1 MDPVTLAKLGI
12 SLWGQY
18 QGRKNAKERMTLAQK
33 RRDLAYERSMP
44 WSSRGPAGNVDFDP
58 KTRQMIQSLS
68 PEYQA
73 MMDGFLGSSAMANQE
88 YQGMVSAPGEFGE
101 TSYKRALAMNEDDYN
116 ETRLRA
122 KEQAIATGR
131 GGGTQGYYDQLAVDE
146 GINKSKGNL
155 RLGSVNEEMNYRNM
169 LRAETLGF
177 SQEARDVAGM
187 LDSQARLGQTIGAGL
202 RTDYNTTAIR
212 ESSNNYTN
220 LKQGQIAS
228 ILEQAGEYGD
238 QGDDSGLEALLG
250 MLLGG
255 GGAGQEQQQPANGP
269 NYRSSLFS
277 GL

>member
-1 MDPVTLAKLGI
+1 MAIDPITLAKLGI
-12 SLWGQY
+12 QLWGQY
-18 QGRKNAKERMTLAQK
+18 RGRKNAKDRMSYAEQQ
-33 RRDLAYERSMP
+33 RDLAYNRSMP
-44 WSSRGPAGNVDFDP
+44 WSSYGPAGNVKFDP
-58 KTRQMIQSLS
+58 ETREMLQTLN

-73 MMDGFLGSSAMANQE
+73 MMQGFLGSSAMANQE

-155 RLGSVNEEMNYRNM
+155 RLGSVNEEMSYRNM

-177 SQEARDVAGM
+177 GQGARDVAGM
-187 LDSQARLGQTIGAGL
+187 LDPQARLGQTIGAGL
-202 RTDYNTTAIR
+202 KTDYNTKAIR

-220 LKQGQIAS
+220 LKQGQIAAL
-228 ILEQAGEYGD
+228 LEQAGEYGD
-238 QGDDSGLEALLG
+238 DSGLEDLLG

-255 GGAGQEQQQPANGP
+255 GGAGQEQQQPAQSP